1 MTRGR
6 LLTLLAVVVALI
18 GAFALR
24 PGAARHEGPTR
35 ASATAGQVGPP
46 ASAPPTARPDPLA
59 SLRAKAALTACPT
72 GLSAALPDL
81 VLGCLGG
88 GPAVHLR
95 AQGSGLPTLVN
106 VYGSWCGPCQEEM
119 PVLTAFARR
128 AGGRVALV
136 GVDTNDDPRMA
147 LQFASDVGQHWPAVV
162 DDDKAVLRRYSSG
175 PPVTLFL
182 DGSGR
187 LAYVKRGPF
196 RSLADLR
203 ATVSRELGVRV

>member
-6 LLTLLAVVVALI
+6 LLALLAVVVALV

-24 PGAARHEGPTR
+24 PGPSRTSAGPVPAPSQAAELAALRTR
-35 ASATAGQVGPP
+35 
-46 ASAPPTARPDPLA
+46 
-59 SLRAKAALTACPT
+59 AALTACPT

-88 GPAVHLR
+88 GPDVPLR
-95 AQGSGLPTLVN
+95 AAGSGVPTLVN
-106 VYGSWCGPCQEEM
+106 VYGSWCGPCQDEM
-119 PVLTAFARR
+119 PVLAAFARQ
-128 AGGRVALV
+128 AAGRVALV
-136 GVDTNDDPRMA
+136 GVDTNDDPRQA
-147 LQFASDVGQHWPAVV
+147 LQFAADVGQHWPAVV

-182 DGSGR
+182 DAAGR
-187 LAYVKRGPF
+187 VVHVKRGPF

-203 ATVSRELGVRV
+203 ATVARVLRVTV